1 MKVLAYTSP
10 ARGHLYPVVPI
21 MAELGRRGHSATL
34 YSLAGELGQ
43 LSPLGID
50 GFAIDPAI
58 ERIEIE
64 DYRER
69 SQLGAIRSVFKAF
82 LKRSASEGP
91 DLEQA
96 IAKHAPDVLLID
108 INCWGAAT
116 VAEAS
121 GRPWAM
127 YSPYLLP
134 LPSKDA
140 PAYGPGLRPLGGPL
154 GALRDT
160 IVNRVS
166 ERISFRSTMPQ
177 INALRSEHSLGVLAR
192 FDDLLAAPNLL
203 LSLTAEGFE
212 YPRGDWPANVKLVG
226 PMNWSPSFDGRLHDE
241 PVHRAAL
248 DQGSAPGPR
257 FPRPLPPGPRFPKVV
272 PPGPRFP
279 ESQPPEPTYPQRL
292 LDAPP
297 WLDELADPLVL
308 VTCSSERQRDKRL
321 LHVALEALPKSGM
334 SVLGTTAAHDPADFA
349 SAPGSKIVRFIS
361 HDAVLQRV
369 ACVVCHG
376 GLGVTQKALA
386 AEVPVVVVPFG
397 RDQAETARRVEFAK
411 AGVRLSP
418 RRLTPK
424 RLLDAVHSATEC
436 REGAQ
441 RASRAYTAA
450 GGASAAADA
459 IEAITKRPS
468 R

>member
-21 MAELGRRGHSATL
+21 MAELARRDHSATL
-34 YSLAGELGQ
+34 YSLAGELEQ
-43 LSPLGID
+43 LAPLGIE
-50 GFAIDPAI
+50 GHAIDPAI

-69 SQLGAIRSVFKAF
+69 SQLGAIRSVFRAF
-82 LKRSASEGP
+82 LKRSASEAP
-91 DLEQA
+91 DLERA
-96 IAKHAPDVLLID
+96 IAKHDPDALLID

-140 PAYGPGLRPLGGPL
+140 PAYGPGLRPMGGPI

-166 ERISFRSTMPQ
+166 ERISFQSTMPR
-177 INALRSEHSLGVLAR
+177 INALRSGHNLAALAR
-192 FDDLLAAPNLL
+192 FDDLLATPNLL

-212 YPRGDWPANVKLVG
+212 YPHSDWPANVKLVG
-226 PMNWSPSFDGRLHDE
+226 PMNWSPPFNGSPHDD
-241 PVHRAAL
+241 PAHGGAL
-248 DQGSAPGPR
+248 EEGS
-257 FPRPLPPGPRFPKVV
+257 V
-272 PPGPRFP
+272 PQSP
-279 ESQPPEPTYPQRL
+279 PPEPTSSQRPRG
-292 LDAPP
+292 APA

-308 VTCSSERQRDKRL
+308 VTCSTELQRDKRL
-321 LHVALEALPKSGM
+321 LHVALEALPAAGI
-334 SVLGTTAAHDPADFA
+334 SVLGTTAAHDPAGFA
-349 SAPGSKIVRFIS
+349 TPPGSKVVRFVS
-361 HDAVLQRV
+361 HDAVLGR
-369 ACVVCHG
+369 AGCVVCHG
-376 GLGVTQKALA
+376 GLGITQKALA
-386 AEVPVVVVPFG
+386 ADVPVVVVPFG

-411 AGVRLSP
+411 AGMRLPP
-418 RRLTPK
+418 RRLTPE
-424 RLLDAVHSATEC
+424 RLLDAVHSAMEC

-441 RASRAYTAA
+441 RVSRAYTAA

-459 IEAITKRPS
+459 IEAIAKGES

>member
-21 MAELGRRGHSATL
+21 VAELARRGHSATL

-43 LSPLGID
+43 LALLGIESH
-50 GFAIDPAI
+50 AIDPAI

-69 SQLGAIRSVFKAF
+69 SQLGAIRSVFRAF
-82 LKRSASEGP
+82 LRRSASEGP
-91 DLEQA
+91 DLEGA
-96 IAKHAPDVLLID
+96 IAKHDPDVLLID

-140 PAYGPGLRPLGGPL
+140 PAYGPGLRPLSGPI
-154 GALRDT
+154 GAVRDQ

-166 ERISFRSTMPQ
+166 ERISFQSAMPQ
-177 INALRSEHSLGVLAR
+177 INMLRSEHSLRALAR

-226 PMNWSPSFDGRLHDE
+226 PMNWSPPAE
-241 PVHRAAL
+241 TPA
-248 DQGSAPGPR
+248 
-257 FPRPLPPGPRFPKVV
+257 
-272 PPGPRFP
+272 
-279 ESQPPEPTYPQRL
+279 
-292 LDAPP
+292 

-308 VTCSSERQRDKRL
+308 VTCSTERQRDKRL
-321 LHVALEALPKSGM
+321 LHVAIEALPGAGI
-334 SVLGTTAAHDPADFA
+334 SVLGTTAAHDPAGFA
-349 SAPGSKIVRFIS
+349 AAPRSKIVRFVS
-361 HDAVLQRV
+361 HEAVLPRT

-397 RDQAETARRVEFAK
+397 RDQAETARRVEFAE
-411 AGVRLSP
+411 AGVRLP
-418 RRLTPK
+418 HRRLNPK
-424 RLLDAVHSATEC
+424 RLLDAVHRAIEC

-441 RASRAYTAA
+441 RVSRAYTAA
-450 GGASAAADA
+450 GGASAAANA
-459 IEAITKRPS
+459 MEAIAKDE
-468 R
+468 

>member
-1 MKVLAYTSP
+1 MRTPVHARARGPQMRVLAYTSP

-21 MAELGRRGHSATL
+21 MAELARRGHSATL

-43 LSPLGID
+43 LAPLGIE
-50 GFAIDPAI
+50 GHAIDPAI

-69 SQLGAIRSVFKAF
+69 SQLGAIRSVFRAF
-82 LKRSASEGP
+82 LKRSASEAP

-96 IAKHAPDVLLID
+96 IAKHDPDVLLID

-121 GRPWAM
+121 GCAWAM

-140 PAYGPGLRPLGGPL
+140 PAYGPGLRPLGGPI
-154 GALRDT
+154 GAVRDT
-160 IVNRVS
+160 VVNRVS
-166 ERISFRSTMPQ
+166 ERISFQSTMPQ
-177 INALRSEHSLGVLAR
+177 INALRSKHGLCALVR
-192 FDDLLAAPNLL
+192 FDDLLAAPSLL

-212 YPRGDWPANVKLVG
+212 YPRSDWPANVKLVG
-226 PMNWSPSFDGRLHDE
+226 PMNWSPSFDGCSYACLAPRT
-241 PVHRAAL
+241 AL
-248 DQGSAPGPR
+248 DEGPA
-257 FPRPLPPGPRFPKVV
+257 
-272 PPGPRFP
+272 P
-279 ESQPPEPTYPQRL
+279 ESQSPEPTSPQHFS
-292 LDAPP
+292 DAPP

-321 LHVALEALPKSGM
+321 LHVALEALPKAGM

-361 HDAVLQRV
+361 HDAVLQRA

-376 GLGVTQKALA
+376 GLGITQKALA
-386 AEVPVVVVPFG
+386 AKVPVVVVPFG

-411 AGVRLSP
+411 AGVRLSL
-418 RRLTPK
+418 RRLSPK
-424 RLLDAVHSATEC
+424 RLHDAVQSAMQC

-441 RASRAYTAA
+441 RVSRAYTAA
-450 GGASAAADA
+450 GGASAATDA
-459 IEAITKRPS
+459 IEAIEAIASGVS